1 MGVVSKQLSQNKEEQ
16 SSTPNKFYL
25 IVLWKTQNQQTKK
38 LPNGNLVE
46 FRRSSASPATIKTFS
61 LEKIYGCGITTP
73 KGGDAKIKPTHLSF
87 LIGGTGK
94 HTKGNL
100 KTVIEGWRCRTP
112 RQPSAK
118 KL

>member
-1 MGVVSKQLSQNKEEQ
+1 MGVVSKLLSQNKEEQ
-16 SSTPNKFYL
+16 SSTPNKFHS
-25 IVLWKTQNQQTKK
+25 IVLWKTQNQQNKK
-38 LPNGNLVE
+38 PPNGNLVA
-46 FRRSSASPATIKTFS
+46 FRRSSASPAIINTFS
-61 LEKIYGCGITTP
+61 LEKIYGCPLTTVY
-73 KGGDAKIKPTHLSF
+73 GGDANIKPTHLSF